1 MVRVSVS
8 NRVHSQINPW
18 RKRGWRNN
26 DPSSIFISPFI
37 LSTFQAYP
45 PISSP
50 TPSSPHSPSFLS
62 YSFVPFPSLP
72 LMLHASSRS
81 CQCQWRHP
89 FLFCCRC
96 YPPSLFSQSPFSSD
110 PLPLPHLTPSHNK
123 LSPCFNA
130 SFMVLFAN
138 ALSISSTSKP
148 LNLHHW
154 LLWALPEFTD
164 PLQHLDVL
172 SYFSQSSAFTPAL
185 SLFFASPIALMSL
198 SSSSSI
204 TPTFV
209 SCIQPSLS
217 VHVTFSFPSYPK
229 LNWWQYPILCHK
241 VISHQISET
250 RLCHWNKPINAT
262 PPATDMSKYTRVCA
276 GSS

>member
-8 NRVHSQINPW
+8 VSDGVYSQINPW

-62 YSFVPFPSLP
+62 YLFVPFPSLP
-72 LMLHASSRS
+72 LMLHVSSRS
-81 CQCQWRHP
+81 CQCRWHHP
-89 FLFCCRC
+89 FLFCCWC
-96 YPPSLFSQSPFSSD
+96 YPPSLFSKIPFSSD

-123 LSPCFNA
+123 LSPWFNA

-138 ALSISSTSKP
+138 ALSISSTAKP

-154 LLWALPEFTD
+154 LLWALPEFTE
-164 PLQHLDVL
+164 PLKHLDVL
-172 SYFSQSSAFTPAL
+172 SYFSPPFRNPTKLCLHSCSLIIFFVPYRSDVTP
-185 SLFFASPIALMSL
+185 LFFFHHSNIYFMHPAIPLRPRDIL
-198 SSSSSI
+198 
-204 TPTFV
+204 
-209 SCIQPSLS
+209 
-217 VHVTFSFPSYPK
+217 FSFLPQAE
-229 LNWWQYPILCHK
+229 LM
-241 VISHQISET
+241 VISNS
-250 RLCHWNKPINAT
+250 LP
-262 PPATDMSKYTRVCA
+262 
-276 GSS
+276 